1 MEKIFKTHRMGKA
14 WEIDYYTFSIVW
26 VLFSIRFSS
35 CGILYHIG
43 NAWVSWSISHSMEK
57 LQQNSLYGDNLWNW
71 CSYFS
76 IVWVLFSIKF
86 PSYGIL
92 HHMGNKWVPPSV
104 SHSIRKCSEIH
115 RVGRA
120 CIGNHTFPKVW
131 VFFSIRF
138 HPIAYFTIW
147 EIHGFS
153 HQFVIAW
160 ENAAKSTLRA
170 IRLPFHSIIFSACSK
185 IWSFLKRTNK
195 KTLLK

>member
-14 WEIDYYTFSIVW
+14 WEIDYYTFSIVR

-35 CGILYHIG
+35 CGILYHIE

-76 IVWVLFSIKF
+76 VVWVLFSIKF

-92 HHMGNKWVPPSV
+92 HHQGNKWVPPSV

-131 VFFSIRF
+131 VFFFHQIPSNGILYHMRNTWLFPSIC
-138 HPIAYFTIW
+138 
-147 EIHGFS
+147 
-153 HQFVIAW
+153 
-160 ENAAKSTLRA
+160 
-170 IRLPFHSIIFSACSK
+170 HSMRKCSK
-185 IWSFLKRTNK
+185 THLASYQVAFSQHYFFCLFQNLVIP
-195 KTLLK
+195 